1 MKKLL
6 ILCSLVMT
14 LVLSSCV
21 SNQRTVVVSEPLPPP
36 MWGPAGFNVRYY
48 YLPDMMVY
56 YDVHTGMFIYP
67 RGNRWVRNA
76 FLPGYYSH
84 FDLYSTYVVTLNNYW
99 GPTPYQH
106 FNTHRNQFFVG
117 YRGPAYQ
124 TIGNRGQD
132 TRRYYTS
139 QRGNSALGGRGS
151 SAQGGRGSSI
161 GSGRD
166 AQTPG
171 RGQTTTTPQGGRG
184 QNATTPQGGRGQNT
198 TATPQ
203 GGRGQSTTTPSAQP
217 GRGQS
222 ATQPNSQGGRGTAT
236 TTPAPRAQAAPA
248 RVPDRIDNPNDARAV
263 KQRTQ
268 EVRQQN
274 RTQTQTQTPARSSS
288 SGQSRG
294 GDSGSTPSR
303 RGGN

>member
-21 SNQRTVVVSEPLPPP
+21 SNQRTVVVSEPMPPP
-36 MWGPAGFNVRYY
+36 MWGPAGFDVRYY
-48 YLPDMMVY
+48 YMPDMMVY

-67 RGNRWVRNA
+67 RGNRWIRRA
-76 FLPGYYSH
+76 FLPGYYGH
-84 FDLYSTYVVTLNNYW
+84 FDMYATYVVPLNNYW
-99 GPTPYQH
+99 GPSPYQN
-106 FNTHRNQFFVG
+106 FGVHRNQFFVG
-117 YRGPAYQ
+117 YRGSPYQ
-124 TIGNRGQD
+124 TIGNRNQD
-132 TRRYYTS
+132 NRRYFAS
-139 QRGNSALGGRGS
+139 QRGNSA
-151 SAQGGRGSSI
+151 QGGRGNTV
-161 GSGRD
+161 GSNRNP
-166 AQTPG
+166 QTTG
-171 RGQTTTTPQGGRG
+171 RGQSTATPQGGRG

-217 GRGQS
+217 GRGQTT
-222 ATQPNSQGGRGTAT
+222 TQPNAQGGRGASATTAT
-236 TTPAPRAQAAPA
+236 PRAQAAPA

-263 KQRTQ
+263 RQRTQ

-274 RTQTQTQTPARSSS
+274 RTRTQAPARSNS

-294 GDSGSTPSR
+294 GDSGNTPSR